1 VTRPRATY
9 RLQFRGGMTF
19 DRAAGLAPYLA
30 EIGIS
35 HLYAS
40 PIFTAAPGSTHGYDV
55 ADHGELDPVLGGEE
69 GFARLVE
76 ALKANGLG
84 LILDIVP
91 NHMATS
97 MANPWWR
104 DVLKFGAGSAY
115 ARHFDIDWNAPKLL
129 LPVLGETYGEALE
142 GGKLSLGI
150 NEAGEPAFRYYDLA
164 LPLASESIERTL
176 RDTRLAGAAPRR
188 DEKHGKAL
196 EAAIA
201 EINGDLERLH
211 QIHEAQVWRLGY
223 WRLAREALTYRRF
236 FEITD
241 LVGVRVEDASV
252 FADVHRKVLELVGDG
267 AVDGLRIDHVD
278 GLADPKAYLARLRQ
292 ASGLDYI
299 VVEKILWAGEELR
312 PDWACEGTTG
322 YEVAGLLTGI
332 QVESGNRDRMIN
344 AWSAF
349 SGENPDFDAHVADA
363 KRRILTF
370 NFAGELDALVRLAH
384 GIALCDFA
392 TRDFGRDAIRL
403 ALIEL
408 AVAMPV
414 YRTYVDENGPSE
426 ADRSLIL
433 RAAAHVDRDR
443 IVEDD
448 RVVRFIASLVLSPA
462 GDSAER
468 TTFIRRFQ
476 QMTGPLMAKS
486 VEDTVFYR
494 FNPLLALNEV
504 GGEPDAF
511 GVSMQD
517 FHAAIAL
524 RNATWPA
531 ALSATATHDTKR
543 GEDARARLAVLSEM
557 PEAWAAAVRAWHEAA
572 APLRDTVRGNPAP
585 GKRGEWPFFQALA
598 GAWPVGLTLDDEAG
612 LQDLCQRLVAF
623 VSKAFRE
630 AKRRTSWTDQ
640 DQRFEGAV
648 DNYIRSLFSPERRAI
663 LGGIHATIATIEP
676 AGFVNS
682 LAQLALKMTL
692 PGVPDIYQ
700 GTELPDHSMVD
711 PDNRRPVDFELRQK
725 LLPELRAMSAQD
737 VMKRWRDGLPKFWLM
752 LRLLDLRRRSP
763 GLFAEGTYEPLDIE
777 GDGAAHVIA
786 FARRSAEEWVMVAV
800 PRLALSLTSP
810 DRPALIAPSVM
821 DGTFLQLP
829 VGADRFLT
837 LDGSMIE
844 APDGR
849 VALSELWSAL
859 PVAVLEAV

>member
-1 VTRPRATY
+1 
-9 RLQFRGGMTF
+9 
-19 DRAAGLAPYLA
+19 
-30 EIGIS
+30 
-35 HLYAS
+35 
-40 PIFTAAPGSTHGYDV
+40 
-55 ADHGELDPVLGGEE
+55 
-69 GFARLVE
+69 
-76 ALKANGLG
+76 
-84 LILDIVP
+84 
-91 NHMATS
+91 
-97 MANPWWR
+97 
-104 DVLKFGAGSAY
+104 
-115 ARHFDIDWNAPKLL
+115 
-129 LPVLGETYGEALE
+129 
-142 GGKLSLGI
+142 
-150 NEAGEPAFRYYDLA
+150 
-164 LPLASESIERTL
+164 
-176 RDTRLAGAAPRR
+176 
-188 DEKHGKAL
+188 
-196 EAAIA
+196 
-201 EINGDLERLH
+201 
-211 QIHEAQVWRLGY
+211 
-223 WRLAREALTYRRF
+223 
-236 FEITD
+236 
-241 LVGVRVEDASV
+241 
-252 FADVHRKVLELVGDG
+252 
-267 AVDGLRIDHVD
+267 
-278 GLADPKAYLARLRQ
+278 
-292 ASGLDYI
+292 
-299 VVEKILWAGEELR
+299 
-312 PDWACEGTTG
+312 
-322 YEVAGLLTGI
+322 
-332 QVESGNRDRMIN
+332 
-344 AWSAF
+344 
-349 SGENPDFDAHVADA
+349 
-363 KRRILTF
+363 
-370 NFAGELDALVRLAH
+370 
-384 GIALCDFA
+384 
-392 TRDFGRDAIRL
+392 
-403 ALIEL
+403 
-408 AVAMPV
+408 
-414 YRTYVDENGPSE
+414 
-426 ADRSLIL
+426 
-433 RAAAHVDRDR
+433 
-443 IVEDD
+443 
-448 RVVRFIASLVLSPA
+448 
-462 GDSAER
+462 
-468 TTFIRRFQ
+468 
-476 QMTGPLMAKS
+476 LMAKS